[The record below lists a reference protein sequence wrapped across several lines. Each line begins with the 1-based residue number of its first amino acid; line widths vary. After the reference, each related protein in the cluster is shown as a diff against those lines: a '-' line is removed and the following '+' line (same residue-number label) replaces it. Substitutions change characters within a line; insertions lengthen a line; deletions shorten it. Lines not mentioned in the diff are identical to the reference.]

1 MGSRPDDIRKRIARR
16 KRERDRLTQTVAHSR
31 LLLPEMEETHGF
43 DRIPTYESGKEDVL
57 HPLFRKEV
65 FIFKILA
72 STILVF
78 LIAIIFR
85 NNDARLESVR
95 QFVSIN
101 MEKEFQFTTVAN
113 WYENQFGKPLALL
126 PFTNSETDT
135 ETEESQP
142 YALPASGKILEKF
155 GEDGQKVTIET
166 AKGASVT
173 ALSGGMIEFAGVK
186 EGFGKTVIVQHADKS
201 ETWYGNLD
209 DISVNLYEY
218 IEKGNEIGK
227 AMDSE
232 DGSKGSFYLALK
244 EGNEFID
251 PFQVIQVE

>member
-1 MGSRPDDIRKRIARR
+1 MRSRPDDIRKRIAKR

-31 LLLPEMEETHGF
+31 LLLPETEEMHGY
-43 DRIPTYESGKEDVL
+43 DRIPTYESGKEEEL

-78 LIAIIFR
+78 LVAIIFR
-85 NNDARLESVR
+85 NNDTRFESVR
-95 QFVSIN
+95 EFVSIN
-101 MEKEFQFTTVAN
+101 MEKDFQFTTVAN
-113 WYENQFGKPLALL
+113 WYEEQFGKPIALL
-126 PFTNSETDT
+126 PFTNQETD
-135 ETEESQP
+135 EATEESQP
-142 YALPASGKILEKF
+142 YALPASGKILEEF

-166 AKGASVT
+166 PKGAAVT
-173 ALSGGMIEFAGVK
+173 AMSGGMVEFAGIK
-186 EGFGKTVIVQHADKS
+186 EGFGKTIIVQHSDKS

-209 DISVNLYEY
+209 NISVNLYEY
-218 IEKGNEIGK
+218 IEKGKEIGT
-227 AMDSE
+227 AMNSD
-232 DGSKGSFYLALK
+232 DGTKGSFYFALK